1 MIENPI
7 IQRAADCLLSESQAI
22 QSLIPRLD
30 DHFLQAVEA
39 IRDCKGKVV
48 VTGVGKSGHIGSKIA
63 ATLAST
69 GTPAFF
75 LNPLD
80 AYHGDLGMLSS
91 EDLVLAIS
99 YSGSTEEL
107 LRFLPLIQAKQIKI
121 IGISGNPES
130 LLAHYSDIH
139 LNTAVER
146 EADPLNLIPTA
157 STTATLALG
166 DALACAL
173 VEAKHFQPTDFA
185 MLHPGGDLG
194 RKLLAKVEDV
204 MFKDNLPFLTP
215 EMPMSEAIGIVTKG
229 TLGIGIVV
237 SSADSVNGSFSS
249 SVELSDGGSHSNGRL
264 VGIITDGDIRRAMQR
279 LGQAFFA
286 TPVSDIMSR
295 NPKTIS
301 KDAKIVEAG
310 EKMNHH
316 SIHTLIVI
324 DENPIVIDKNPVSS
338 LEARSEEASPRVVG
352 VIDSFSCLP
361 GTRFYH

>member
-1 MIENPI
+1 MIEQSI
-7 IQRAADCLLSESQAI
+7 INRATECLQCEAAAI
-22 QSLIPRLD
+22 EALIPRLD
-30 DHFLQAVEA
+30 DSFLRAVEA
-39 IRDCKGKVV
+39 IRDCKGKIV

-63 ATLAST
+63 ATLASI

-91 EDLVLAIS
+91 DDLVLAIS
-99 YSGSTEEL
+99 YSGATEEL
-107 LRFLPLIQAKQIKI
+107 LRFLPLIQAKKI
-121 IGISGNPES
+121 RIIAMSSSEES
-130 LLAHYSDIH
+130 LLARCADIH
-139 LNTAVER
+139 LNIAVDH
-146 EADPLNLIPTA
+146 EADPLNLVPTA

-185 MLHPGGDLG
+185 QLHPGGDLG

-204 MFKDNLPFLTP
+204 MFTENLPFLTP
-215 EMPMSEAIGIVTKG
+215 DMPMSEAIEIVTKG

-237 SSADSVNGSFSS
+237 ENG
-249 SVELSDGGSHSNGRL
+249 VLT
-264 VGIITDGDIRRAMQR
+264 GIITDGDIRRAMQR
-279 LGQAFFA
+279 LGQDFFT
-286 TPVSDIMSR
+286 TPVSAIMSK

-301 KDAKIVEAG
+301 KNAKIVEAG

-324 DENPIVIDKNPVSS
+324 DEPITN
-338 LEARSEEASPRVVG
+338 LHVVG
-352 VIDSFSCLP
+352 VVDSFSCLP

>member
-1 MIENPI
+1 MKEQAI
-7 IQRAADCLLSESQAI
+7 IQRATECLEQEASAVR
-22 QSLIPRLD
+22 SLIARLGES
-30 DHFLQAVEA
+30 FVRAVEA
-39 IRDCKGKVV
+39 IRGCKGKVV

-69 GTPAFF
+69 GVPAFF

-99 YSGSTEEL
+99 YSGATEEL
-107 LRFLPLIQAKQIKI
+107 LRFLPLIQAKKIRI
-121 IGISGNPES
+121 IGMSGNPES
-130 LLAHYSDIH
+130 LLARYSDIH
-139 LNTAVER
+139 LNIAVDK

-173 VEAKHFQPTDFA
+173 VEANHFQPTDFA
-185 MLHPGGDLG
+185 RLHPGGDLG

-204 MFKDNLPFLTP
+204 MFTQNLPFLTP
-215 EMPMSEAIGIVTKG
+215 EMLLSEAIEIVTKG

-237 SSADSVNGSFSS
+237 ENEA
-249 SVELSDGGSHSNGRL
+249 L
-264 VGIITDGDIRRAMQR
+264 VGIITDGDIRRAMLR

-286 TPVSDIMSR
+286 TPVSAIMSK

-310 EKMNHH
+310 ETMNHY
-316 SIHTLIVI
+316 SIHTLIVL
-324 DENPIVIDKNPVSS
+324 DEDKVC
-338 LEARSEEASPRVVG
+338 G

>member
-1 MIENPI
+1 MKKEMNI
-7 IQRAADCLLSESQAI
+7 IDKAVHCLEQEASAI
-22 QSLIPRLD
+22 TALIPRLGD
-30 DHFLQAVEA
+30 EFVRAVQA
-39 IRDCKGKVV
+39 IRDCKGKIV

-80 AYHGDLGMLSS
+80 AYHGDLGMLT
-91 EDLVLAIS
+91 ENDVVLAIS
-99 YSGSTEEL
+99 YSGATEEL
-107 LRFLPLIQAKQIKI
+107 LRFLPLIQAKHITI
-121 IGISGNPES
+121 IGMSSNEDS
-130 LLAHYSDIH
+130 LLARYSDIH
-139 LNTAVER
+139 LNIAVES

-173 VEAKHFQPTDFA
+173 IEAKHFQPTDFA
-185 MLHPGGDLG
+185 QLHPGGDLG

-204 MFKDNLPFLTP
+204 MFTDNLPFVAP
-215 EMPMSEAIGIVTKG
+215 DMPLSEVIEIVTNGK
-229 TLGIGIVV
+229 LGIGIVV
-237 SSADSVNGSFSS
+237 ENDA
-249 SVELSDGGSHSNGRL
+249 L
-264 VGIITDGDIRRAMQR
+264 VGIITDGDLRRAMQK

-286 TPVSDIMSR
+286 TPVSDIMAH

-301 KDAKIVEAG
+301 KHAKIVEAG
-310 EKMNHH
+310 ETMNHY
-316 SIHTLIVI
+316 SIH
-324 DENPIVIDKNPVSS
+324 S
-338 LEARSEEASPRVVG
+338 LVVLDNINRVCG

>member
-1 MIENPI
+1 MTENKNQI
-7 IQRAADCLLSESQAI
+7 VARAKDCLIREANAVMALEERI
-22 QSLIPRLD
+22 D
-30 DHFLQAVEA
+30 DNFLRAVEM
-39 IRDCKGKVV
+39 IRACKGKVV

-80 AYHGDLGMLSS
+80 AYHGDLGMLGPD
-91 EDLVLAIS
+91 DLVLAIS
-99 YSGSTEEL
+99 YSGATEEL
-107 LRFLPLIQAKQIKI
+107 VRFLPIIQAKRIPI
-121 IGISGNPES
+121 VGMSSNAES
-130 LLAHYSDIH
+130 LLAKYSEVH
-139 LNTAVER
+139 LNISVES
-146 EADPLNLIPTA
+146 EADPLNLVPTA

-173 VEAKHFQPTDFA
+173 VEANHFQPTDFA

-194 RKLLAKVEDV
+194 RKLQAKVEDV
-204 MFKDNLPFLTP
+204 MFTENLPFLSP
-215 EMPMSEAIGIVTKG
+215 EQPMSEAIEIVTKG
-229 TLGIGIVV
+229 TLGIGIVIEKV
-237 SSADSVNGSFSS
+237 QRDEAQRTKGI
-249 SVELSDGGSHSNGRL
+249 LA
-264 VGIITDGDIRRAMQR
+264 GIITDGDIRRAMQR
-279 LGQAFFA
+279 LGQSFFN
-286 TPVSDIMSR
+286 TPVSAIMST

-316 SIHTLIVI
+316 SIHTLIVLD
-324 DENPIVIDKNPVSS
+324 DE
-338 LEARSEEASPRVVG
+338 ERVVG

>member
-107 LRFLPLIQAKQIKI
+107 LRFLPLIRAKQIKI

-215 EMPMSEAIGIVTKG
+215 GMPMSEAIGIVTKG

-237 SSADSVNGSFSS
+237 SSSADSCNGSFSS
-249 SVELSDGGSHSNGRL
+249 SVELSGGVSHSNDRL

-301 KDAKIVEAG
+301 KEAKIVEAG

-316 SIHTLIVI
+316 SIHTLIVV
-324 DENPIVIDKNPVSS
+324 DEGCK
-338 LEARSEEASPRVVG
+338 VVG

>member
-1 MIENPI
+1 MEKETI
-7 IQRAADCLLSESQAI
+7 IARATECLEQEAAAIRALVSRLDESFVQAVQAI
-22 QSLIPRLD
+22 
-30 DHFLQAVEA
+30 H
-39 IRDCKGKVV
+39 DCQGKIV

-80 AYHGDLGMLSS
+80 AYHGDLGMLG
-91 EDLVLAIS
+91 ENDLVLAIS
-99 YSGSTEEL
+99 YSGATEEL
-107 LRFLPLIQAKQIKI
+107 LRFLPLIQAKKIRI
-121 IGISGNPES
+121 IGISGNPDS
-130 LLAHYSDIH
+130 LLARYSDIH
-139 LNTAVER
+139 LNIAVER

-173 VEAKHFQPTDFA
+173 MEANHFQPTDFA
-185 MLHPGGDLG
+185 RLHPGGDLG

-204 MFKDNLPFLTP
+204 MFTENLPFLRP
-215 EMPMSEAIGIVTKG
+215 DMQMSEAIEIVTKG

-237 SSADSVNGSFSS
+237 DNPSPALPLGEREKS
-249 SVELSDGGSHSNGRL
+249 L

-279 LGQAFFA
+279 LGAEFFG
-286 TPVSDIMSR
+286 TRVSEIMSCS
-295 NPKTIS
+295 PKTIG

-316 SIHTLIVI
+316 SIHTLIVV
-324 DENPIVIDKNPVSS
+324 DEGG
-338 LEARSEEASPRVVG
+338 AVVG
-352 VIDSFSCLP
+352 VVDSFSCLP

>member
-1 MIENPI
+1 MKEQAI
-7 IQRAADCLLSESQAI
+7 IQRATECLEQEASAVR
-22 QSLIPRLD
+22 SLIARLD
-30 DHFLQAVEA
+30 ESFVRAVET
-39 IRDCKGKVV
+39 ICDCKGKVV

-80 AYHGDLGMLSS
+80 AYHGDLGMLS
-91 EDLVLAIS
+91 EQDVVLAIS
-99 YSGSTEEL
+99 YSGATEEL
-107 LRFLPLIQAKQIKI
+107 LRFLPLIQAKHITI
-121 IGISGNPES
+121 IGMSGNPDS
-130 LLAHYSDIH
+130 LLARYSDIH
-139 LNTAVER
+139 LNIAVER
-146 EADPLNLIPTA
+146 EADPLNLVPTA

-173 VEAKHFQPTDFA
+173 VEANHFQPTDFA
-185 MLHPGGDLG
+185 RLHPGGDLG
-194 RKLLAKVEDV
+194 RKLLAKVEEV
-204 MFKDNLPFLTP
+204 MFTQNLPFLTP
-215 EMPMSEAIGIVTKG
+215 EMPMNEAIEIVTKG

-237 SSADSVNGSFSS
+237 ENEA
-249 SVELSDGGSHSNGRL
+249 L
-264 VGIITDGDIRRAMQR
+264 VGVITDGDIRRAMLR

-286 TPVSDIMSR
+286 TPVSAIMSK

-310 EKMNHH
+310 ETMNHY
-316 SIHTLIVI
+316 SIHTLVVL
-324 DENPIVIDKNPVSS
+324 DEDKVC
-338 LEARSEEASPRVVG
+338 G

>member
-1 MIENPI
+1 MTENKNQI
-7 IQRAADCLLSESQAI
+7 AARAKDCLIREAKAVMALEERI
-22 QSLIPRLD
+22 D
-30 DHFLQAVEA
+30 DNFLRAVEL
-39 IRDCKGKVV
+39 IRACKGKVV

-80 AYHGDLGMLSS
+80 AYHGDLGMLGA
-91 EDLVLAIS
+91 EDVVLAIS
-99 YSGSTEEL
+99 YSGATEEL
-107 LRFLPLIQAKQIKI
+107 VRFLPIIQAKRIPI
-121 IGISGNPES
+121 VGMSSNAES
-130 LLAHYSDIH
+130 LLAKYSEVH
-139 LNTAVER
+139 LNISVES
-146 EADPLNLIPTA
+146 EADPLNLVPTA

-185 MLHPGGDLG
+185 KLHPGGDLG

-204 MFKDNLPFLTP
+204 MFTENLPFLTP
-215 EMPMSEAIGIVTKG
+215 DMPMSEAIEIVTKG

-237 SSADSVNGSFSS
+237 KNPSPALPSREREKS
-249 SVELSDGGSHSNGRL
+249 L

-279 LGQAFFA
+279 LGAEFFE
-286 TPVSDIMSR
+286 TPVSAIMST
-295 NPKTIS
+295 NPKTFR

-316 SIHTLIVI
+316 SIHTLIVLD
-324 DENPIVIDKNPVSS
+324 DEES
-338 LEARSEEASPRVVG
+338 VVG

>member
-1 MIENPI
+1 MIKNPI
-7 IQRAADCLLSESQAI
+7 IQRAADCLQSESQAV

-30 DHFLQAVEA
+30 EEFLKAVET
-39 IRDCKGKVV
+39 IRECKGKVV

-80 AYHGDLGMLSS
+80 AYHGDLGMLGSD
-91 EDLVLAIS
+91 DLVLAIS
-99 YSGSTEEL
+99 YSGATEEL
-107 LRFLPLIQAKQIKI
+107 LRFLPLIQAKHIQI
-121 IGISGNPES
+121 IGISGNPDS
-130 LLAHYSDIH
+130 LLARLSNIH
-139 LNTAVER
+139 LNIAVEH

-185 MLHPGGDLG
+185 ALHPGGDLG

-204 MFKDNLPFLTP
+204 MFTENLPFLTP
-215 EMPMSEAIGIVTKG
+215 RTLMSEAIEIVTNGK
-229 TLGIGIVV
+229 LGIGIVTEKEV
-237 SSADSVNGSFSS
+237 
-249 SVELSDGGSHSNGRL
+249 LI
-264 VGIITDGDIRRAMQR
+264 GIITDGDIRRAMQR
-279 LGQAFFA
+279 LGQDFFT
-286 TPVSDIMSR
+286 TPVSEIMST

-316 SIHTLIVI
+316 SIHALIVV
-324 DENPIVIDKNPVSS
+324 DFNDHV
-338 LEARSEEASPRVVG
+338 AGVV
-352 VIDSFSCLP
+352 DSFSCLP

>member
-1 MIENPI
+1 MEIIES
-7 IQRAADCLLSESQAI
+7 AVACLEIEAKAI
-22 QSLIPRLD
+22 RSLMERLD
-30 DHFLQAVEA
+30 DSFLRAVET
-39 IRDCKGKVV
+39 IRDCKGKIV

-80 AYHGDLGMLSS
+80 AYHGDLGMLGSD
-91 EDLVLAIS
+91 DLVLAIS
-99 YSGSTEEL
+99 YSGATEEL
-107 LRFLPLIQAKQIKI
+107 LRFLPLIQAKKIKI
-121 IGISGNPES
+121 IGMSGNPDS
-130 LLAHYSDIH
+130 LLARYSDIH
-139 LNTAVER
+139 LNIAVER

-185 MLHPGGDLG
+185 RLHPGGDLG

-204 MFKDNLPFLTP
+204 MFTQNLPFLTP
-215 EMPMSEAIGIVTKG
+215 DMPLSEAIEIVTKG

-237 SSADSVNGSFSS
+237 ENEA
-249 SVELSDGGSHSNGRL
+249 L

-279 LGQAFFA
+279 LGQDFFG
-286 TPVSDIMSR
+286 TKVSAIMSK

-301 KDAKIVEAG
+301 KNAKIVEAG
-310 EKMNHH
+310 ETMNHH
-316 SIHTLIVI
+316 SIHTL
-324 DENPIVIDKNPVSS
+324 
-338 LEARSEEASPRVVG
+338 VVLDDAAHVCG

>member
-1 MIENPI
+1 MINNDI
-7 IQRAADCLLSESQAI
+7 IRQAAHCLECEAAAI
-22 QSLIPRLD
+22 QSLLPRLD
-30 DHFLQAVEA
+30 ENFIKAVEL
-39 IRDCKGKVV
+39 IRACEGKVV

-69 GTPAFF
+69 GIPAFF

-80 AYHGDLGMLSS
+80 AYHGDLGMISS
-91 EDLVLAIS
+91 NDLVMAIS
-99 YSGSTEEL
+99 YSGATEEL
-107 LRFLPLIQAKQIKI
+107 VRFLPIIQAKRIPI
-121 IGISGNPES
+121 IGMSSNADSP
-130 LLAHYSDIH
+130 LARCSEVH
-139 LNTAVER
+139 LNIAVEK

-173 VEAKHFQPTDFA
+173 VEANHFQPTDFA
-185 MLHPGGDLG
+185 RLHPGGDLG

-204 MFKDNLPFLTP
+204 MVKENLPFLTP
-215 EMPMSEAIGIVTKG
+215 DMQMSEAIEIVTKG

-237 SSADSVNGSFSS
+237 EQTTSNPQTI
-249 SVELSDGGSHSNGRL
+249 SNGLCPLNAQL

-279 LGQAFFA
+279 LGKQFFD
-286 TPVSDIMSR
+286 TQVTEIMSR

-310 EKMNHH
+310 EKMNHY
-316 SIHTLIVI
+316 SIHTLIVV
-324 DENPIVIDKNPVSS
+324 EPSEVSPQQS
-338 LEARSEEASPRVVG
+338 VAGVV
-352 VIDSFSCLP
+352 DSFSCLP